1 MSGRSGSR
9 LYSTVTAAGQ
19 VEVALREEAVPAP
32 AADEV
37 LIQVEAA
44 PINPSDLGLMLA
56 SGDPERARLD
66 SAAGPVATLPL
77 PDGALDA
84 LRERVGDPI
93 PVGNEGAGTVIEAGS
108 EAQALVGRVVAVAAG
123 GMYSQFRVV
132 DAGLCLPLPD
142 GARATDG
149 AASFVNP
156 MTALAMVE
164 TMRDEGHRA
173 IVHTAAASSLG
184 HMLNRLCLAEGIPLV
199 CVVRSS
205 AHAASLREAGAVHVV
220 DSGADGFEGELIEA
234 IRATGAT
241 LAFDAIGGGGLADHI
256 LHAMERAIGDG
267 AGYNRY
273 GSTVHKQV
281 YLYGMLDRGPTV
293 LNRTYGMAW
302 GIGGWLLP
310 NTLAR
315 IGPQRTVGLRNK
327 VAAGL
332 KTTFATTFTD
342 RIGLAGA
349 LDPEAIAR
357 YGRPRTGT
365 KFLITPDA

>member
-1 MSGRSGSR
+1 MSERSGSR
-9 LYSTVTAAGQ
+9 LYSTVTAAGE
-19 VEVALREEAVPAP
+19 VEIALREEAVPAP

-37 LIQVEAA
+37 LIRVEAA
-44 PINPSDLGLMLA
+44 PINPSDLGLMVA
-56 SGDPERARLD
+56 SGDVERARLD
-66 SAAGPVATLPL
+66 GTVATLPL

-84 LRERVGDPI
+84 LRERVGEPI
-93 PVGNEGAGTVIEAGS
+93 PVGNEGAGTVVEAGS
-108 EAQALVGRVVAVAAG
+108 GERAQALVGRVVAAAAG

-142 GARATDG
+142 DARAEDG

-184 HMLNRLCLAEGIPLV
+184 HMLNRLCLAEGISLV
-199 CVVRSS
+199 CVVRSQ
-205 AHAASLREAGAVHVV
+205 AQVEDLRAAGATHVV
-220 DSGADGFEGELIEA
+220 DSSGADFEAELIEA
-234 IRATGAT
+234 IRDTGAT
-241 LAFDAIGGGGLADHI
+241 LAFDAIGGGGLADRI

-267 AGYNRY
+267 SGYSRY

-302 GIGGWLLP
+302 GVGGWLLP
-310 NTLAR
+310 NTLAKLGSER
-315 IGPQRTVGLRNK
+315 
-327 VAAGL
+327 AAGL
-332 KTTFATTFTD
+332 RDKVSAGLRTTFATTFTD
-342 RIGLAGA
+342 RVGLAGA
-349 LDPEAIAR
+349 LQPEAIAD
-357 YGRPRTGT
+357 YGRPRTGS
-365 KFLITPDA
+365 KYLVTPDA